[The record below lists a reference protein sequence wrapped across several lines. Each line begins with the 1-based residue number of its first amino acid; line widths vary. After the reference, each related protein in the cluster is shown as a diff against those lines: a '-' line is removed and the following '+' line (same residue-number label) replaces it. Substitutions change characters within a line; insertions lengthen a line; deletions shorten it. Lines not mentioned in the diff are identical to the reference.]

1 MVLFERRP
9 APPLDA
15 YVERLCYWEGLPG
28 PHRRERVLPNGRFQI
43 IVNLADGF
51 FREEASGVVQFQA
64 TAPSIVVG
72 MQTQYS
78 VVDTAA
84 MRLLMGAVLRPGGT
98 HGLFDIPADAFHN
111 QVVSLDLVW
120 GAEANRLRDRLR
132 EAPTIAEKFH
142 WLEEAL
148 QRRAARR
155 LALHPSVR
163 HALSA
168 FRRAPLIRRVMEV
181 RRETG
186 LSHRRFSQ
194 LFRQQVGLTPK
205 LYCRVH
211 RFQQVVEQ
219 IASGTHV
226 DWAQIALAG
235 GYSDQAH
242 LANEF
247 RAFSGISPGTY
258 LASDRRHAHHVVMD

>member
-1 MVLFERRP
+1 MVLLERRP

-43 IVNLADGF
+43 VVDLADGNLPDD
-51 FREEASGVVQFQA
+51 ASGAVQSQA
-64 TAPSIVVG
+64 PAPPMVVG
-72 MQTQYS
+72 MQTRYS
-78 VVDTAA
+78 VVSTAA

-98 HGLFDIPADAFHN
+98 HGLFDVPADAFHN
-111 QVVSLDLVW
+111 QVVSLDMVW
-120 GAEANRLRDRLR
+120 GSEASRLRDRLR
-132 EAPTIAEKFH
+132 DSPTVAEKFH
-142 WLEEAL
+142 RLEEAL

-155 LALHPSVR
+155 LALHPAVR
-163 HALSA
+163 HALTA
-168 FRRAPLIRRVMEV
+168 FRRAPVIRRVAEV

-211 RFQQVVEQ
+211 RFQQVMEQ

-226 DWAQIALAG
+226 EWAQVALAG

-242 LANEF
+242 MANEF
-247 RAFSGISPGTY
+247 RDFSGISPGAY
-258 LASDRRHAHHVVMD
+258 LASDRHHVHHVVMD

>member
-51 FREEASGVVQFQA
+51 FREEASGVVPFQA
-64 TAPSIVVG
+64 AAPSIVVG

-120 GAEANRLRDRLR
+120 GAEANRLPLLR
-132 EAPTIAEKFH
+132 GED
-142 WLEEAL
+142 
-148 QRRAARR
+148 
-155 LALHPSVR
+155 
-163 HALSA
+163 
-168 FRRAPLIRRVMEV
+168 EV
-181 RRETG
+181 
-186 LSHRRFSQ
+186 
-194 LFRQQVGLTPK
+194 
-205 LYCRVH
+205 
-211 RFQQVVEQ
+211 
-219 IASGTHV
+219 I
-226 DWAQIALAG
+226 QIALAADAAVDAAG
-235 GYSDQAH
+235 QCDARGLRDFVIGLLLEDLGQDPALDARCSKDDPGRH
-242 LANEF
+242 SPNLAN
-247 RAFSGISPGTY
+247 
-258 LASDRRHAHHVVMD
+258 